1 MEKLLEDL
9 SKGMEELREKL
20 IKSIENNGI
29 LAPITIK
36 LSQQLDKL
44 IVAEMKRVKI

>member
-1 MEKLLEDL
+1 
-9 SKGMEELREKL
+9 MEELREKL

-29 LAPITIK
+29 GATATIE

-44 IVAEMKRVKI
+44 IVKAMKGEKVWKMQKI